1 MRLPLRLFALAGAI
15 LIPQRL
21 PAQACVGAPKTA
33 NGWAGLRLAIASV
46 KQGLFGAEG
55 GWRTGEMV
63 TARAQIDRVGFD
75 DQTPTRMRVQAGVLV
90 RDASWQFPA
99 CFTGSVRYTHLG
111 ELDILTVPIGVT
123 VGWEVPLGARATGG
137 AGPGAAAG
145 AASGA
150 KPSLISHIEPR
161 LAYRRSTLKGFHDV
175 SLPFSVVGGSGV
187 SWRRMY
193 GGIDLEWSP
202 SESHTWS
209 FGLRAAVG
217 F

>member
-21 PAQACVGAPKTA
+21 PAQACVGAPRTA
-33 NGWAGLRLAIASV
+33 NGWAGPRLAIASV

-63 TARAQIDRVGFD
+63 TARAQVDRVGFD

-111 ELDILTVPIGVT
+111 ELNILTVPIGVT

-145 AASGA
+145 AASEA

-161 LAYRRSTLKGFHDV
+161 LDRKSTRLNSSHV
-175 SLPFSVVGGSGV
+175 S
-187 SWRRMY
+187 
-193 GGIDLEWSP
+193 E
-202 SESHTWS
+202 
-209 FGLRAAVG
+209 
-217 F
+217 